1 MHIRFI
7 TLIIITL
14 SSCSVLGINDPYE
27 LPNFSVSPYLYPV
40 GLEKMLQDHIN
51 FFGEGLGVDPK
62 SKMPYDWVDAKN
74 SVLGPRYYVNT
85 TEIGLYL
92 NIITE
97 IDKAGRTNMKPQ
109 IIGVLDKLLAIQN
122 DPALNWKGLFYWPYH
137 MRQNTGELYLENGKE
152 PASVV
157 DNGNLAFSLVAVAGA
172 YLDSTD
178 ESGQAIFAKVEQILE
193 NQKAAWYEL
202 YDPAKQ
208 LLRAG
213 WSLEHKD
220 FLKYHID
227 RKANESRTGT
237 IWAILTTQDFSGG
250 TVDDA
255 AFINMEAPAK
265 RMESGK
271 NPILTWDGAIFQGLL
286 PMVWINESAIA
297 PATVKQ
303 AFADMVEC
311 QFIYAKEKNIPA
323 LLSAAST
330 TDFATQQS
338 DEGTYEY
345 EPKGVKHLAENT
357 FRYDILSGT
366 PHATALAYMIDP
378 KQSLAMLSALDKR
391 SAAKGP
397 YGFYDA
403 IDNEGHVGQQYL
415 SLDHGMFVAAFL
427 APNLRQDTQKYLEHK
442 GYWSKLMSLYSR
454 FELIQKDE

>member
-1 MHIRFI
+1 
-7 TLIIITL
+7 
-14 SSCSVLGINDPYE
+14 
-27 LPNFSVSPYLYPV
+27 
-40 GLEKMLQDHIN
+40 
-51 FFGEGLGVDPK
+51 
-62 SKMPYDWVDAKN
+62 
-74 SVLGPRYYVNT
+74 
-85 TEIGLYL
+85 

-109 IIGVLDKLLAIQN
+109 IIGVLDKLLAMQN
-122 DPALNWKGLFYWPYH
+122 DPTLNWEGLFYWPYH
-137 MRQNTGELYLENGKE
+137 MNPSTGELYLKDEEE

-193 NQKAAWYEL
+193 NQKAAWYQL
-202 YDPAKQ
+202 YDPSRKM
-208 LLRAG
+208 LRAG
-213 WSLEHKD
+213 WTLKTKD
-220 FLKYHID
+220 FLGYHID

-250 TVDDA
+250 TVADD

-286 PMVWINESAIA
+286 PMVWIDESAIA
-297 PATVKQ
+297 PAAVKQ

-311 QFIYAKEKNIPA
+311 QFIYAKKYRIPA
-323 LLSAAST
+323 LLSAASA
-330 TDFATQQS
+330 TD
-338 DEGTYEY
+338 GGY
-345 EPKGVKHLAENT
+345 EPKGVKHLAEPPARGWPNP
-357 FRYDILSGT
+357 FHDVYSGT

-378 KQSLAMLSALDKR
+378 KQSLAMLSTLDKR

-403 IDNEGHVGQQYL
+403 VDNVGRVGQQYL

-442 GYWSKLMSLYSR
+442 GYWSKLTSLYMGFKLVEVR
-454 FELIQKDE
+454 